1 MTKDQLEE
9 IIKVCLNDLISQTMT
24 ESEKTLIMGFMD
36 NLRKKAQD
44 VKQSNQFVNILKEKL
59 EELKKKQ
66 S

>member
-9 IIKVCLNDLISQTMT
+9 IIRVCLSEVISNTRT
-24 ESEKTLIMGFMD
+24 ESEKDLIIGFMD
-36 NLRKKAQD
+36 NLRKKAEELE
-44 VKQSNQFVNILKEKL
+44 QSDHFVNILKENL